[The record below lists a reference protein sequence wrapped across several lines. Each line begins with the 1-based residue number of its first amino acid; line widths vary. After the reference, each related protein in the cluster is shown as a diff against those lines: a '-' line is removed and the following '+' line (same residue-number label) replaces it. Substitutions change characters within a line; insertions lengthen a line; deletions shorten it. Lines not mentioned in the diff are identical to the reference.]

1 MLSVP
6 VVAYMHSQEFFT
18 YT

>member
-6 VVAYMHSQEFFT
+6 VVAYMHSQKFFT